1 MKKRKAEAVITAAIW
16 LSMAVLAVYIVI
28 KGLALD
34 RNTVKQMM
42 YQVQQQAIE
51 TYFPGITREYEK
63 KDLKKWILDAME
75 SCLPLFPLEE
85 KETTQQA
92 DTATA
97 SKIVEENTEFL
108 QAKLLEENQEAKVLR
123 SWDMK
128 IQEV

>member
-63 KDLKKWILDAME
+63 KD
-75 SCLPLFPLEE
+75 
-85 KETTQQA
+85 
-92 DTATA
+92 
-97 SKIVEENTEFL
+97 
-108 QAKLLEENQEAKVLR
+108 
-123 SWDMK
+123 
-128 IQEV
+128 